1 MSAATPLGDAAADR
15 DGARPEPAGTRVPH
29 TVGVR
34 DLRAARLALP
44 RELPSRAAED
54 EPAGPSPSPHTTAA
68 GVGYRSALADL
79 VDAALRGLWTEA
91 VTGLDLA
98 EAEHGET
105 AGVALAVV
113 GSQGRRDAGPTSDL
127 DLVLV
132 HDGRT
137 LGADRLRELAD
148 RVWYPIW
155 DAGLDLDH
163 SVRSLAQC
171 RQVASQDLPAAV
183 GLIDVRRVA
192 GDPVVVHRARSAVL
206 QDWRATARRRLP
218 ELLAS
223 AASRAERQGE
233 LAYLIEPDLKQARG
247 GIRDAVLLSALAA
260 TWLADRPHGQV
271 DEAYLNLL
279 DVRDALAL
287 ATRRHT
293 FRLGQAD
300 QDEVA
305 ALCGYA
311 DRDDLLASLA
321 QSGRVISASLDAT
334 VRHARQA
341 LREPAIRRRP
351 TLVRG
356 RRTPPRLRAVAE
368 GLVEHDGELVLAA
381 GVQPAAD
388 PLLALRAG
396 ATAARTGLVLSPVTV
411 QSLASAPPL
420 PEPWPRPAL
429 ASLLALLGT
438 GRAQVPVWEALDL
451 AGVVTTWFP
460 EWRQVRNR
468 PQRNPIHRHT
478 VDRHMIETVA
488 EASQPRGAGER
499 VRLDPGDRD
508 LLVLAAM
515 FHDIGKRRGATNHA
529 EEGARLVGPIMDRI
543 GLTPEQRDVVVRLV
557 RHHLVLAGLAT
568 TRDQDDP
575 ATLAELLDAVDHR
588 PDVLELLR
596 ALTEADA
603 VAAGPKAWTAWRA
616 KLIDGLTNQARQA
629 LGIR

>member
-1 MSAATPLGDAAADR
+1 MAT
-15 DGARPEPAGTRVPH
+15 RPERADAPDAGAGAGASVAIRE
-29 TVGVR
+29 
-34 DLRAARLALP
+34 LRAARLALP
-44 RELPSRAAED
+44 RAIPTRSSEPVAPGDSTEPAATTLVGAAYRAAL
-54 EPAGPSPSPHTTAA
+54 AGI
-68 GVGYRSALADL
+68 
-79 VDAALRGLWTEA
+79 VDAALRELWTQAVGSVGLEA
-91 VTGLDLA
+91 
-98 EAEHGET
+98 AEHGEVVG
-105 AGVALAVV
+105 AALAVV

-127 DLVLV
+127 DLILV

-137 LGADRLRELAD
+137 LSPEQLSDLADRL
-148 RVWYPIW
+148 WYPIW

-163 SVRSLAQC
+163 SVRSLSQC

-223 AASRAERQGE
+223 ATSRAERQGE
-233 LAYLIEPDLKQARG
+233 LAYLIEPDIKQARG

-260 TWLADRPHGQV
+260 TWLTDRPHGQV
-271 DEAYLNLL
+271 DGAYLHLL

-305 ALCGYA
+305 ELCGYA
-311 DRDDLLASLA
+311 DRDDLLASTA
-321 QSGRVISASLDAT
+321 QAGRVISAALDAT
-334 VRHARQA
+334 VRNARQA
-341 LREPAIRRRP
+341 LREPSLRRGV
-351 TLVRG
+351 TIVRG
-356 RRTPPRLRAVAE
+356 RRTAPRLRSVAE
-368 GLVEHDGELVLAA
+368 GLVEHDGELVLAS
-381 GVQPAAD
+381 GVQPAND

-411 QSLASAPPL
+411 QSLVAAPPL

-429 ASLLALLGT
+429 ASLLSLLGS

-460 EWRQVRNR
+460 EWRYVRNR

-478 VDRHMIETVA
+478 VDRHLVETAA
-488 EASQPRGAGER
+488 EASHLRAVDDR
-499 VRLDPGDRD
+499 SRLSPGDRD
-508 LLVLAAM
+508 ILAITAI
-515 FHDIGKRRGATNHA
+515 FHDIGKRAGVTNHS
-529 EEGARLVGPIMDRI
+529 EEGARIVRPMLDRI
-543 GLTPEQRDVVVRLV
+543 GLPPEQSAIVVRLI
-557 RHHLVLAGLAT
+557 RHHLVLAELAT

-588 PDVLELLR
+588 LDILELLR

-603 VAAGPKAWTAWRA
+603 VAAGPKAWTTWRA
-616 KLIDGLTNQARQA
+616 KLIDGLTDQARRA